1 METKSKI
8 LLIEDEESL
17 AKGLE
22 YNLISEGYEVDWAEN
37 GKSGL
42 EKFKSV
48 EFDLIILDIMLPFID
63 GFEVARSIREVD
75 PQMPIL
81 ILTARA
87 STKDKVAGLELGA
100 DDYMTKPFNLDE
112 LLLRIKAMLRR
123 KAWYKSVS
131 DTIPLFTFGKNKID
145 FQKLVG
151 ENKGKEILLTQKEAM
166 VLRYLV
172 ERKNEV
178 VTRKELLE
186 NVWQTNPEIE
196 TRTVD
201 NFIVR
206 LRKYFEEDP
215 GHPIYIKSV
224 RSVGYMFSLD

>member
-22 YNLISEGYEVDWAEN
+22 YNLILEGYEVDWADN

-42 EKFKSV
+42 EKFNEI

-63 GFEVARSIREVD
+63 GFEVAKSIREVD

-81 ILTARA
+81 MLTARVDA
-87 STKDKVAGLELGA
+87 KDKVAGLEHGA

-112 LLLRIKAMLRR
+112 LLLRIRGMLRR
-123 KAWYKSVS
+123 KAWYKTVS
-131 DTIPLFTFGKNKID
+131 NTIPLYTFGNNRID
-145 FQKLVG
+145 FQKLIG
-151 ENKGKEILLTQKEAM
+151 ENREKKIQLTQKEAM
-166 VLRYLV
+166 ILRYLV

-186 NVWQTNPEIE
+186 NVWHTNPNIE

-215 GHPIYIKSV
+215 GNPFYFKSV
-224 RSVGYMFSLD
+224 RSAGYMFSEE